1 MCWGT
6 CSSSTRDTRS
16 LKATAC
22 SSGPGWS
29 SIWQQPGESGGR
41 AAVSVAMV
49 LGLLEFG
56 VETRRGAIR
65 KPASRKTMP
74 GFKSGSLADQE
85 GVRHLPEPEPGR
97 TVFEDLDELAVLLAR
112 GLEDGTLG
120 RTCISIITCFLASF
134 SRYSPGEN
142 RYPPR

>member
-1 MCWGT
+1 
-6 CSSSTRDTRS
+6 
-16 LKATAC
+16 
-22 SSGPGWS
+22 
-29 SIWQQPGESGGR
+29 
-41 AAVSVAMV
+41 
-49 LGLLEFG
+49 
-56 VETRRGAIR
+56 
-65 KPASRKTMP
+65 MP

-97 TVFEDLDELAVLLAR
+97 TVFEDLDELAALLAQIWKMAR
-112 GLEDGTLG
+112 WG

>member
-29 SIWQQPGESGGR
+29 SIWQRPGESGGR

-49 LGLLEFG
+49 LG
-56 VETRRGAIR
+56 GATR

-85 GVRHLPEPEPGR
+85 CLRHLPELEPGR
-97 TVFEDLDELAVLLAR
+97 AVFEDLDELAALLAS
-112 GLEDGTLG
+112 GLEDDTLG
-120 RTCISIITCFLASF
+120 
-134 SRYSPGEN
+134 E
-142 RYPPR
+142 